1 MVTPSAAAA
10 MLAPTGTLRVGV
22 WMVPYFAVEGT
33 GALAGVIPDLGRELA
48 RRLGVPCELVRI
60 KNPAGMI
67 AAFRNGAVDATFIGI
82 TADRAAAIEFG
93 PTVIGIQTT
102 FLVPASSP
110 INEISEVDRPG
121 VRIAVPQNSAQAA
134 HLANIMTHARLIP
147 VPAESPA
154 QAIALL
160 ACGRSRRLQPR
171 RRRCWRRCRAACAG
185 SRILP
190 GSYYDVPIAIGCAR
204 GLPPAAAEFC
214 KSFAAD
220 VKASRLCRGG
230 HCAHGRER
238 EGAHRCRPMID
249 ILTYHRYVLTY
260 DRTNH
265 RPAASR
271 AAPPRQ
277 TQGRRRGP
285 HFDCR

>member
-1 MVTPSAAAA
+1 

-48 RRLGVPCELVRI
+48 RQLGVPCELVRI
-60 KNPAGMI
+60 NNPAGMI

-93 PTVIGIQTT
+93 PVVIGIQTT

-110 INEISEVDRPG
+110 IKEISEVDRPG
-121 VRIAVPQNSAQAA
+121 VRVAVPQNSAQAA
-134 HLANIMTHARLIP
+134 HLANIMTRARLIP

-160 ACGRSRRLQPR
+160 GAGEADAFSHVVPMLASVQGSL
-171 RRRCWRRCRAACAG
+171 AG

-190 GSYYDVPIAIGCAR
+190 GSYHDVPIAMGWAR

-214 KSFAAD
+214 KMFAAD
-220 VKASRLCRGG
+220 VKASGFAAEAIARM
-230 HCAHGRER
+230 
-238 EGAHRCRPMID
+238 GASAKGLTVAD
-249 ILTYHRYVLTY
+249 QLTY
-260 DRTNH
+260 
-265 RPAASR
+265 
-271 AAPPRQ
+271 
-277 TQGRRRGP
+277 
-285 HFDCR
+285 